1 MFWRRVA
8 PVFLVAA
15 SAFALDH
22 VALQKALDAQAR
34 SFAGRTGV
42 CVKDA
47 AGMTCVNGDQRFS
60 LQSVVKL
67 LTGVAAMDAVE
78 HKGWHLTDPV
88 LIRRQDLSIAHQ
100 PLAAKVGADG
110 YRTTIDDLIRR
121 AINDSDSAANDVLM
135 DKLGGAQAVNAFLVR
150 KGIKGMRVDR
160 DERHLQTESIGLRWK
175 PEYVDVALLK
185 KDIAALPDDIHT
197 KAYLAYQ
204 KDVRDTA
211 TPRAMAQFLE
221 RLAAGHLLDAAGTK
235 YILDVLEKTATGL
248 DRLKAGLKP
257 GWRVGHKTGTSGTWK
272 GLTVATNDVGIL
284 TAPGGK
290 RIFVAVFVADSKAS
304 DAERAAYIATVAAE
318 IVAKY

>member
-1 MFWRRVA
+1 
-8 PVFLVAA
+8 
-15 SAFALDH
+15 
-22 VALQKALDAQAR
+22 
-34 SFAGRTGV
+34 
-42 CVKDA
+42 
-47 AGMTCVNGDQRFS
+47 
-60 LQSVVKL
+60 
-67 LTGVAAMDAVE
+67 
-78 HKGWHLTDPV
+78 
-88 LIRRQDLSIAHQ
+88 
-100 PLAAKVGADG
+100 
-110 YRTTIDDLIRR
+110 
-121 AINDSDSAANDVLM
+121 M

-221 RLAAGHLLDAAGTK
+221 RLAAGHLLDAAGTQ
-235 YILDVLEKTATGL
+235 YILDVLKKTATGL

-304 DAERAAYIATVAAE
+304 DAERTAYIATVAAE

>member
-1 MFWRRVA
+1 MFWRKLA
-8 PVFLVAA
+8 PVFLLAS

-22 VALQKALDAQAR
+22 VALQKALDAQALA
-34 SFAGRTGV
+34 FPGRPGV

-47 AGMTCVNGDQRFS
+47 AGISCVNGGQRFS

-78 HKGWHLTDPV
+78 HQGWHLNDPV

-100 PLAAKVGADG
+100 PLAALVGQDG

-135 DKLGGAQAVNAFLVR
+135 DRLGGAQAVNAFLQR

-160 DERHLQTESIGLRWK
+160 DERHLQTETIGLRWK

-185 KDIAALPDDIHT
+185 KDIAELPDDLHT
-197 KAYLAYQ
+197 SAYLAYQ

-211 TPRAMAQFLE
+211 TPRAMVQFLE
-221 RLAAGHLLDAAGTK
+221 HLAAGDLINAAATQ
-235 YILDVLEKTATGL
+235 YILEVMEKTATGV
-248 DRLKAGLKP
+248 DRLKAGLRP

-272 GLTVATNDVGIL
+272 RLTVATNDVGIL
-284 TAPGGK
+284 TAPDGK

-304 DAERAAYIATVAAE
+304 DAERAAFIAKVAAE
-318 IVAKY
+318 IVARY